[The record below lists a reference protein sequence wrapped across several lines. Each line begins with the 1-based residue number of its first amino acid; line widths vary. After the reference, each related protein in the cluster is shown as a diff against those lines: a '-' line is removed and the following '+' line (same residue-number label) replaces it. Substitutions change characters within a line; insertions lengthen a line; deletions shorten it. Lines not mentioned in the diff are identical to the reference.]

1 MKLRVSYRSLF
12 EYSSLLVMVGEV
24 LYIWSFT
31 RHLYYVFILILSF
44 IIAANYGKSLL
55 RNRYALLILASQVW
69 VLSSDFLNG
78 NIHKENIFRF
88 LSIFSLMCLINH
100 NLKQSD
106 RYVWTM
112 RNFFLGLSVSD
123 IVFVFYD
130 IVRGT
135 YSNAD
140 IGLLGHKN
148 YHMIIYLIATGL
160 SFYCIEK
167 ERRKRKW
174 CLVGSGLVLTL
185 MVVVLKSSSSA
196 VTAMIFILTLLSV
209 DRIKGS
215 VFNLYLV
222 LIVDTIVFYFVI
234 YKQYIG
240 RFLTFILLKLGR
252 DVGFTGRSDI
262 WLSGFEKMGRMP
274 FYGYGN
280 NMMVDC
286 LDSRGGIFMNHV
298 HNFIL
303 HLIISGGWIY
313 LALNLMIFLCAAH
326 YLKREKSKLSK
337 ILLFL
342 IMSYLIIGQTEI
354 LVGINNMLYPL
365 LFMTV
370 CIRKIGVKHDYP
382 F

>member
-174 CLVGSGLVLTL
+174 FLVGSGLVLTL

-313 LALNLMIFLCAAH
+313 LALNLMIFL
-326 YLKREKSKLSK
+326 
-337 ILLFL
+337 
-342 IMSYLIIGQTEI
+342 
-354 LVGINNMLYPL
+354 
-365 LFMTV
+365 
-370 CIRKIGVKHDYP
+370 
-382 F
+382 